1 MVLISTCYLLVWL
14 STPVCSRTPAGLVVL
29 LRGSW
34 GSCFKCSG
42 ACPWSWC
49 ATTRIASQQSWFW
62 TIIMDVSILFF
73 SSALFIY
80 QYLSLTAYEKKKYKM
95 LSQPFFWVFSSVPG
109 DKCFQTEREIMPFR
123 KCRGFEIL
131 FHTFHLATGAKWK
144 TDKIIGW
151 PGTTLAQ
158 VLKVGD
164 SQLAFAFTKQCL
176 LSPSPLLVSE
186 VQHFTYQ
193 EMSDA
198 AIVVHF
204 PWLIVLLC
212 E

>member
-1 MVLISTCYLLVWL
+1 
-14 STPVCSRTPAGLVVL
+14 
-29 LRGSW
+29 
-34 GSCFKCSG
+34 
-42 ACPWSWC
+42 
-49 ATTRIASQQSWFW
+49 
-62 TIIMDVSILFF
+62 
-73 SSALFIY
+73 
-80 QYLSLTAYEKKKYKM
+80 M

>member
-1 MVLISTCYLLVWL
+1 
-14 STPVCSRTPAGLVVL
+14 
-29 LRGSW
+29 
-34 GSCFKCSG
+34 
-42 ACPWSWC
+42 
-49 ATTRIASQQSWFW
+49 
-62 TIIMDVSILFF
+62 
-73 SSALFIY
+73 
-80 QYLSLTAYEKKKYKM
+80 M

-198 AIVVHF
+198 AIVVRF

-212 E
+212 EYLAACKLCESYRHVNCRLFWDYTFRQNQPNVQSFGCHRSWTC